1 MNGYQ
6 KFHAGSRGPDYM
18 VPRTEGGGGKAG
30 RPPRLD
36 RDRLFVLLLEG

>member
-1 MNGYQ
+1 MVIKNFMLDLVGRITWFLEQ
-6 KFHAGSRGPDYM
+6 K
-18 VPRTEGGGGKAG
+18 EEGGKAG